1 MYQNEQPRKIPPRQP
16 AQRRSDAR
24 PVSTRPGIARTAPPP
39 AIHPRRAQR
48 ADQESSAMKYLI
60 RAARFIRFAF
70 LHRSLSSAL
79 WLDAF
84 ENHKPR

>member
-1 MYQNEQPRKIPPRQP
+1 
-16 AQRRSDAR
+16 
-24 PVSTRPGIARTAPPP
+24 
-39 AIHPRRAQR
+39 
-48 ADQESSAMKYLI
+48 MKYLI